1 MTTKGRPQPRAKKEE
16 VEARN
21 PLDAFVRHQA
31 RALEETGKAFASLLP
46 KDFRTHA
53 NAALE
58 ETRASWEA
66 LFDGVLDTVEC
77 TVGRLRGKP
86 KEGGEKEKVKVEVE

>member
-1 MTTKGRPQPRAKKEE
+1 MTKARAQTRPKAETAP
-16 VEARN
+16 RN
-21 PLDAFVRHQA
+21 PLDAFVRHQV

-53 NAALE
+53 NTALE

-77 TVGRLRGKP
+77 TVDRLRGKP

>member
-1 MTTKGRPQPRAKKEE
+1 MTKARTQTRPKAETAP
-16 VEARN
+16 RN
-21 PLDAFVRHQA
+21 PLDAFMRHQV

-46 KDFRTHA
+46 KDFRKHA
-53 NAALE
+53 NTALE

-66 LFDGVLDTVEC
+66 LFDGVLDTVDC
-77 TVGRLRGKP
+77 TVDRLRSKP